1 MKISKR
7 SVIVVV
13 LVLAAIIGGVAAYN
27 QVAAPKNDGYLYAYD
42 PATKQ
47 RVSDKPLLFLYA
59 INSTTGEV
67 KTYSPVTSDIVANSD
82 RFVQTA
88 GKADA
93 QATQTGRPANI
104 TRVVLNS
111 GGNPSNEKEGF
122 LPALSWVDLQ
132 GLTQRQFFVQ
142 GVDVVYVSDQ
152 PLKEN
157 EDKTLSI
164 TFQLNQR

>member
-1 MKISKR
+1 MKNKKL
-7 SVIVVV
+7 VFIVLGVV
-13 LVLAAIIGGVAAYN
+13 LALVGGFAAYSKF
-27 QVAAPKNDGYLYAYD
+27 AKPADPYLYAYD
-42 PATKQ
+42 PQTKQ
-47 RVSDKPLLFLYA
+47 RVSEKPLLFLYA

-111 GGNPSNEKEGF
+111 GDNPSNEKEGF